1 MSLDDA
7 TPAEWDTAAKKSESP
22 VWSEVIPEKQ
32 DKVITKIIKKE
43 EKGKACVVERPPH
56 YNQGGI
62 ECIDYIKQQL
72 GDNVTGYY
80 QGNVIKYLHRFRYK
94 NGVEDLRKCRWYL
107 DKLIEHEVNN
117 G

>member
-1 MSLDDA
+1 MSIDDA
-7 TPAEWDTAAKKSESP
+7 SPAEWDAAAKKSESP
-22 VWSEVIPEKQ
+22 VWEEHKPEE
-32 DKVITKIIKKE
+32 DKVITQVFQRKSPKT
-43 EKGKACVVERPPH
+43 CVVERPPH

-72 GDNVTGYY
+72 GDNITGYY

-94 NGVEDLRKCRWYL
+94 NGIEDLRKCRWYL

-117 G
+117 V